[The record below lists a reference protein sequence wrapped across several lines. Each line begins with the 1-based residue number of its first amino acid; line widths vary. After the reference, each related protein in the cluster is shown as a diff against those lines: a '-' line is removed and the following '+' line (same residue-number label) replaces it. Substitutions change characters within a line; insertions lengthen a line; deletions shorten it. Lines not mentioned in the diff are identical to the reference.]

1 MVVGINSA
9 KELLEVAYTALELDK
24 GELLS
29 AEFSPTQETN
39 LEQWINKGDW
49 LSLAKQLNAEK
60 IFFVKDD
67 PVIVFARSDSQNIA
81 ALRKIFNDV
90 WCMARPQRLFLASDG
105 ELAVYDLTKPPIKK
119 DEDWEKNKPLAL
131 ARNISDIARELKSYR
146 RENIESGKLFEEKHF
161 GRDDQRADQSLIRD
175 LKIVRAKLTSSI
187 SDKKLE
193 RKYAHALIGRSIFIR
208 YLEDRKIL
216 TIEYFEN
223 VAKKHNNLEWKL
235 ILDAKLNKP
244 DIDQD
249 MEKLLY
255 PRVLDNKEFT
265 YALFDQLSEDFN
277 GDMFP
282 SDPDERQNVNSE
294 HLGLLQGF
302 LRGDVDSQQTLFFWA
317 YKFDIIPIELISSIY
332 EEFYLTS
339 NADEGNHGTH
349 YTPSSLV
356 RFVLSQVLT
365 PDCLEKKPRILDPC
379 CGSGIFLVEA
389 FRRIVRYSF
398 FKKGKMPSPTEL
410 KTIIR
415 DQLAG
420 IEINEEA
427 VRVSAF
433 SLYLAL
439 LHFQKPPAIWQQIKE
454 GQRLPSLKYQANSI
468 GTGEKFN
475 NLIEANA
482 FDVTEKVND
491 EDVLSKFSSN
501 CADVVIGNPPW
512 GTPKPGDKLGEN
524 ALQKALDWCKQND
537 YPVGDRE
544 RSQAFIWRT
553 LDFLKDDGVASL
565 LVSTGVFFKH
575 NSNSKEFRRLWLSS
589 IRLIEVINFSHVR
602 DIFFAGAISPFASVV
617 FQKSSTVDFPYQV
630 VNYFSAKK
638 SSQAVCLKSVVLSYA
653 DIQRVTQLDLLEN
666 DKLWKIYW
674 WGNHRDLALINSLE
688 LNSSLEKLCD
698 PDNTGR
704 GFEERKGEKSSRELQ
719 KYKELPTTKLKR
731 YGVLDKK
738 RLKIVPLLVGRMG
751 KSEGL
756 YSGTRIL
763 VKRGIT
769 EKSSPKGQIIARLES
784 ESFCFRNSIFCVKL
798 ADPED
803 WKYKI
808 ILAILWS
815 SLSRYY
821 FFMTSSTWGMWHH
834 EIHHEELL
842 SLPIRFPDSQETIDR
857 IVYIVDQLRSIDLS
871 HKKKLPSKEKIQ
883 LEIQLEMSIDLSN
896 HKNRFEDI
904 KALQNELDQAIFN
917 LYELRISERDL
928 IRDMC
933 DIGIE
938 FFYNK
943 IKSQAVKPI
952 VKRNLKC
959 KYGLL
964 QTTLSLNDSDLPVEL
979 KDYLKILLNAWN
991 RELSPEGEFSWRIIT
1006 SDQSTAML
1014 CVVLSTQEVGHIPQF
1029 LDNDEDAWTAI
1040 LNELNDTLLVPYK
1053 SSRIYIDGIVRAV
1066 TDTDIIIIKRNEK
1079 RLWTKSMAREDVEAT
1094 LLQAINLQEYK
1105 QGISV

>member
-67 PVIVFARSDSQNIA
+67 PVIVFARSNSQNIA
-81 ALRKIFNDV
+81 DLRKIFNDV

-161 GRDDQRADQSLIRD
+161 GKDDQRADQSLIRD
-175 LKIVRAKLTSSI
+175 LKIVRAKLTGPI
-187 SDKKLE
+187 SDKELE

-216 TIEYFEN
+216 TKEYFEN
-223 VAKKHNNLEWKL
+223 VAKNNNNPEWKL
-235 ILDAKLNKP
+235 ILDAKPNKP

-255 PRVLDNKEFT
+255 PRVLENKEFT

-282 SDPDERQNVNSE
+282 SDLDERKNVNSE
-294 HLGLLQGF
+294 HLRLLQDF
-302 LRGDVDSQQTLFFWA
+302 LRGDVDSQQSLFFWA

-398 FKKGKMPSPTEL
+398 FKKRKMPSPTEL

-468 GTGEKFN
+468 SAGEKFN

-512 GTPKPGDKLGEN
+512 GQPKKGDKLGEN
-524 ALQKALDWCKQND
+524 ALQKALDWCKQNN

-544 RSQAFIWRT
+544 RSQAFIWKT
-553 LDFLKDDGVASL
+553 LDFLKDEGTSSL

-575 NSNSKEFRRLWLSS
+575 HKNSQKFRSQWLSS
-589 IRLIEVINFSHVR
+589 IKLIEVINFSHVR
-602 DIFFAGAISPFASVV
+602 EIFFSGAISPFASVV
-617 FQKSSTVDFPYQV
+617 FQKSSKIDFRYQF

-638 SSQAVCLKSVVLSYA
+638 SSQAVHLQSVILSYA
-653 DIQRVTQLDLLEN
+653 DLQRVQQLDLLEN

-674 WGNHRDLALINSLE
+674 WGNHRDLALITNLQI
-688 LNSSLEKLCD
+688 NPSLEKFCD
-698 PDNTGR
+698 PENSGR
-704 GFEERKGEKSSRELQ
+704 GFEEGSGQSSIGNILN
-719 KYKELPTTKLKR
+719 YKELPTKEFKKYGRINKKSLKS
-731 YGVLDKK
+731 
-738 RLKIVPLLVGRMG
+738 VPLKVNRRG

-756 YSGTRIL
+756 YFGKRIL
-763 VKRGIT
+763 VKRGLT
-769 EKSSPKGQIIARLES
+769 QKSFPKGQIISRLEL
-784 ESFCFRNSIFCVKL
+784 EEFCFRHSIYCIKL
-798 ADPED
+798 FQPDD

-821 FFMTSSTWGMWHH
+821 FFLTTSTWGMWHH
-834 EIHHEELL
+834 EVHYQELL
-842 SLPIRFPDSQETIDR
+842 DLPIRLPDSQEKIDQ
-857 IVYIVDQLRSIDLS
+857 IINIVDQLNSVDLS
-871 HKKKLPSKEKIQ
+871 YQKTSRSTNKNQ
-883 LEIQLEMSIDLSN
+883 LEININLDTPN
-896 HKNRFEDI
+896 HKHLSERI
-904 KALQNELDQAIFN
+904 KALEYELDQAIFD

-933 DIGIE
+933 DIGID
-938 FFYNK
+938 FFYNE
-943 IKSQAVKPI
+943 IESQAVKPI
-952 VKRNLKC
+952 LKRNLKC

-1029 LDNDEDAWTAI
+1029 LDNDENAWTAI

-1094 LLQAINLQEYK
+1094 LLQAINLQETR
-1105 QGISV
+1105 